1 MMLPFEENGS
11 PGVRVVR
18 QPRRKRAAFVAV
30 AGGEIE
36 LRVPAAVPD
45 SLIRRLLDDNRR
57 LIDELRRRTA
67 AVPAK
72 KNFIEGENFLYLG
85 RNYPLRFSSRLLTF
99 DDAFIIPRAA
109 DPAEALETLY
119 RRLAAACLPGRCREI
134 AAASGLVPAAIRIN
148 AARTRWGSCNRD
160 GGFNLNWRLVQLPE
174 TLIDYV
180 ICHETCHRFVFN
192 HSPAFWARLR
202 LMMPDFEA
210 RRRMLRR
217 IERSGELW

>member
-1 MMLPFEENGS
+1 MLPFEENGS

-109 DPAEALETLY
+109 DP
-119 RRLAAACLPGRCREI
+119 
-134 AAASGLVPAAIRIN
+134 V
-148 AARTRWGSCNRD
+148 
-160 GGFNLNWRLVQLPE
+160 LNSR
-174 TLIDYV
+174 
-180 ICHETCHRFVFN
+180 
-192 HSPAFWARLR
+192 
-202 LMMPDFEA
+202 
-210 RRRMLRR
+210 
-217 IERSGELW
+217 